1 MVLTS
6 RKGILTFLAV
16 VAKPDWYP
24 QRGKARVQPQGGYG
38 GGRSS
43 RPAHSSQPGK
53 VNFAWGVRLERGAFG
68 GQAKSNLEKTFI
80 GSNTVKPLGVTF
92 HKMLTSPLRMA

>member
-6 RKGILTFLAV
+6 RKGILTFLAR
-16 VAKPDWYP
+16 VAKPDWYSQRGEARAQP
-24 QRGKARVQPQGGYG
+24 QRVTGGK
-38 GGRSS
+38 SS

-68 GQAKSNLEKTFI
+68 GQAKISLKKMFTRN
-80 GSNTVKPLGVTF
+80 NTVKPLGVTS
-92 HKMLTSPLRMA
+92 HEMLTRPFRMR